1 MAETASWRR
10 PLLETLPSSRHG
22 KQTKLEIWFSGKRSL
37 GEVMKHIFNPPM
49 CKAAKICIAEVE
61 EIVEIGEIPPDQ
73 IHIPSIYV
81 QRVVLGKKYEK
92 RIEVS

>member
-1 MAETASWRR
+1 
-10 PLLETLPSSRHG
+10 
-22 KQTKLEIWFSGKRSL
+22 
-37 GEVMKHIFNPPM
+37 M